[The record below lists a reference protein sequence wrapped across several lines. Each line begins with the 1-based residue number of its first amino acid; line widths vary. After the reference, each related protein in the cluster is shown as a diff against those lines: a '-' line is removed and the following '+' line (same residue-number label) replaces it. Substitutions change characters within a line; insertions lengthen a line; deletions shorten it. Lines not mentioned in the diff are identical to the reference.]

1 METIVALASG
11 QIKSALSIIRLS
23 GDDVFDIV
31 QKIFTK
37 RFDLKKKKE
46 LLFGYIVDKEKTID
60 QVVLLKYLSPHSFTG
75 ENAIEI
81 ICHGSMLIARE
92 IIDLCLKHGARLAHN
107 GEFSSRA
114 YLNNKIDLIQ
124 AEAIN
129 DLINALSKESQE
141 IALSALKG
149 EVSKEFYPLKTAL
162 ADLLSN
168 IEVNIDFPEYQD
180 IEEVNREKIIA
191 VVTKIKADLR
201 PFLLNAKEAI
211 KIKDGVNVAL
221 VGKPNVGKSSL
232 LNALINED
240 KAIVTDIEGTTRD
253 IVEGTFVLNGIP
265 IHLFDT
271 AGLRETNNLVEKI
284 GIDKTNETIKKADL
298 ILYIVDE
305 EVDQK
310 ITSSFYNIPYIIVH
324 NKADIFHSSRDAVKT
339 IASKKEISSLLEA
352 MKAKLN
358 IQEEIEIKPSFNNAR
373 QLGLLEKLDKALSD
387 TLIDVENNLSIDLV
401 AISLMEGYNA
411 AVELLG
417 EGNKN
422 DLSEEIFSRFCVGK

>member
-11 QIKSALSIIRLS
+11 QIKSALSIVRLS
-23 GDDVFDIV
+23 GDNVFEVV
-31 QKIFTK
+31 QPVFTK
-37 RFDLKKKKE
+37 KFNPSEKKE
-46 LLFGYIVDKEKTID
+46 LLFGYIVDGTKTID
-60 QVVLLKYLSPHSFTG
+60 QVVLLKYQAPHSFTG
-75 ENAIEI
+75 ENAVEI
-81 ICHGSMLIARE
+81 ICHGSMLIVHE
-92 IIDLCLKHGARLAHN
+92 IIDLCLKNGARLAHN

-124 AEAIN
+124 AEAVN

-149 EVSKEFYPLKTAL
+149 EVSKEFYPLKASL

-168 IEVNIDFPEYQD
+168 IEVNIDYPEYQD
-180 IEEVNREKIIA
+180 IEEVNREKIQTVA
-191 VVTKIKADLR
+191 TKLRADLR
-201 PFLLNAKEAI
+201 PFLENAKTAI

-253 IVEGTFVLNGIP
+253 IVEGSFILNGIP

-271 AGLRETNNLVEKI
+271 AGLRETNNVVEKI
-284 GIDKTNETIKKADL
+284 GIDKTNAAIKNADL

-305 EVDQK
+305 NIDEN
-310 ITSSFYNIPYIIVH
+310 IISSFLDIPYLIVH
-324 NKADIFHSSRDAVKT
+324 NKADIYQSNSGGIKT
-339 IASKKEISSLLEA
+339 IASQKEISSLIEA
-352 MKAKLN
+352 MKEKLN
-358 IQEEIEIKPSFNNAR
+358 IQEEIELKPSFNNAR
-373 QLGLLEKLDKALSD
+373 QLGLLETLDKALLE
-387 TLIDVENNLSIDLV
+387 TLEGVKNNLSIDLI
-401 AISLMEGYNA
+401 AINLMEGYNA
-411 AVELLG
+411 AIELLG